1 MENKKE
7 LSINNNDR
15 HEIKLCQGKNR
26 SIKSPSGLE
35 LSIAKCPLTCD
46 NCKTVYSNESTGI
59 RIRCWCSCHFAVK
72 TKR

>member
-46 NCKTVYSNESTGI
+46 NCKRYI
-59 RIRCWCSCHFAVK
+59 R
-72 TKR
+72 TN